1 MLKIIAILGITFLS
15 LFAFAF
21 LAPST
26 THAVTPEAPAA
37 GVEEAF
43 HLKYRQQDISSDG
56 VTHSGVLIL
65 NVYNTSGEDA
75 QDIVAM
81 IPGPNSVTYDNHPIY
96 VGTVVDGQQVEI
108 LDRFVVPQE
117 LIDPDTT
124 DDNVIWQLEFTNALG
139 SRITQDVVGRKAE

>member
-26 THAVTPEAPAA
+26 THAVTPEAPTA

-117 LIDPDTT
+117 LIDPNIT
-124 DDNVIWQLEFTNALG
+124 DDDVIWQLEFTNALG